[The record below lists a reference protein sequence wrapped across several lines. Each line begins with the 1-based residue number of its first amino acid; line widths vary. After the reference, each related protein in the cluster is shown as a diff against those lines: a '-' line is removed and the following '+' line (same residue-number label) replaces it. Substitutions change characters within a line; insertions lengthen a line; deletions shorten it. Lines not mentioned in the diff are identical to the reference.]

1 MNDTQTNVGGWN
13 GSLMRTTIIPEFIN
27 CLPSDLQSVLKAVNK
42 YTDNT
47 GNQSAQASDV
57 TATQDKVFL
66 LAEYEVFGSSSF
78 ANQYEQN
85 KQAQYDY
92 YKNSNSKMM
101 YNDQRPGYSVYW
113 WERSV
118 YADSGYSFSAVS
130 NSGGKNSTNPQNSC
144 GFAPAFV
151 VG

>member
-1 MNDTQTNVGGWN
+1 
-13 GSLMRTTIIPEFIN
+13 MRTTYIPSFIS
-27 CLPSDLQSVLKAVNK
+27 CLPSDLQDVLKNVNK

-47 GNQSAQASDV
+47 GNATNVEANV

-66 LAEYEVFGSSSF
+66 LAEYEVLGRSSN
-78 ANQYEQN
+78 ANQYEKN

-92 YKNSNSKMM
+92 YKNGNSPIM
-101 YNDQRPGYSVYW
+101 YMDTSTSQTIKW
-113 WERSV
+113 WERSPY
-118 YADSGYSFSAVS
+118 YAVASFFCACGSDADIEYAS
-130 NSGGKNSTNPQNSC
+130 NII